1 MKKHLQLLI
10 LSAPLASLA
19 ACGTNQTL
27 EQALNDQ
34 ENSLMSQAAL
44 SEEPEELVAD
54 QIEDLSGALSL
65 EDEGSGGFAS
75 SLVLTQNKE
84 SSSEKSCSTTSGIL
98 TYKKSSSREK
108 EIDKSVRKGRVERFH
123 SRESSFER
131 IYSPAQGNELA
142 MECNSSSG
150 PVRLIKEK
158 LSAVQGTKIEAK
170 FQSKKESSLKL
181 DGAVKVSRSVKTE
194 GLRTIEFT
202 AASESGDL
210 IVLGKTITIN
220 SSSEVS
226 KIEKGLPNEEK
237 NSYATIK
244 EAPLIVEVA
253 RTAKDG
259 KLIHKLI
266 KSGHVQIVRG
276 EDRKIDIV
284 YEQVKFSAQCKPVSG
299 RLLVSRVDPVDA
311 TAVSLSISF
320 KDGEAFVSRNG
331 SGEKKMDS
339 LNLRLEDCRK

>member
-1 MKKHLQLLI
+1 MKKHLKLLL

-19 ACGTNQTL
+19 ACGTNQRI

-44 SEEPEELVAD
+44 TDEPEELVAD

-65 EDEGSGGFAS
+65 EDEGSGDFAT
-75 SLVLTQNKE
+75 SLGLTQNKE
-84 SSSEKSCSTTSGIL
+84 SSSEKSCATTSGVL

-108 EIDKSVRKGRVERFH
+108 EIDRSVRKGRVERFH

-131 IYSPAQGNELA
+131 IYSPAQGKELA

-150 PVRLIKEK
+150 PVSLINDK
-158 LSAVQGTKIEAK
+158 LSAVQGIKIESK
-170 FQSKKESSLKL
+170 FESKKESSFKL
-181 DGAVKVSRSVKTE
+181 DGVVKASRSVKAE

-202 AASESGDL
+202 AASESGDVIL
-210 IVLGKTITIN
+210 LGKTITIN

-226 KIEKGLPNEEK
+226 KIEKGEPNKEN

-244 EAPLIVEVA
+244 EAPLLVEVA
-253 RTAKDG
+253 RTAKNG

-284 YEQVKFSAQCKPVSG
+284 YEQVKFSSKCTPVSG
-299 RLLVSRVDPVDA
+299 RLLVSRVDSA
-311 TAVSLSISF
+311 NSTAVNLSIRF
-320 KDGEAFVSRNG
+320 KDGEAFVMRNG
-331 SGEKKMDS
+331 SEERKMDS